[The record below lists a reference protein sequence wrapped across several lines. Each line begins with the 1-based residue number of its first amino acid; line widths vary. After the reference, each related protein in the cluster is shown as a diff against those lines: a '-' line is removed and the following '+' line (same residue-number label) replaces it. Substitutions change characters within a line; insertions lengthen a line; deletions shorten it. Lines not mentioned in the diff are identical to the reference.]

1 LFPEERQRLILRRL
15 TAQGH
20 VRVNELAREL
30 GVSAVTIR
38 QDLGALA
45 EQGLVRRTHGGA
57 VAVQTGFELPF
68 ARTAAVNAS
77 EKARLAE
84 AAAAMV
90 GEGETIV
97 LDVGTTTTAI
107 ANALLGRRR
116 LTVVT
121 NALNIAMILEESPG
135 ITVIVTGGTLRAIQ
149 HSLVNPLGTELLTL
163 ITSIRAD
170 RAFIG
175 ANGVETEAGVTNANF
190 PEAEIKR
197 AMMAAARERIV
208 VADHTKI
215 GRVAAAVVAPVT
227 SFDLLLTTS
236 EADPAEIEKLRQK
249 GLAVRLV

>member
-1 LFPEERQRLILRRL
+1 MFPEERQRLILRRL

-149 HSLVNPLGTELLTL
+149 HSLVNPLGTELLRL
-163 ITSIRAD
+163 IRAD

-208 VADHTKI
+208 VADHTQI

>member
-1 LFPEERQRLILRRL
+1 MFPEERQRLILRRL
-15 TAQGH
+15 MAEG
-20 VRVNELAREL
+20 RVQVMDLAREL

-45 EQGLVRRTHGGA
+45 ERGLIRRTHGGA

-68 ARTAAVNAS
+68 ARTAGVNAE
-77 EKARLAE
+77 EKARLAR
-84 AAAAMV
+84 AAAEMIE
-90 GEGETIV
+90 EGETII

-107 ANALLGRRR
+107 AAALVGRRG
-116 LTVVT
+116 LTIVT
-121 NALNIAMILEESPG
+121 NALNIAMLLEDSQEL
-135 ITVIVTGGTLRAIQ
+135 TVIVTGGTLRSLQ
-149 HSLVNPLGTELLTL
+149 HSLVNPLGTEVLGL
-163 ITSIRAD
+163 IRAD
-170 RAFIG
+170 HAFLG
-175 ANGVETEAGVTNANF
+175 ANGIEAEAGVTNANF

-215 GRVAAAVVAPVT
+215 GRVAAAVVAPV
-227 SFDLLLTTS
+227 SAFDLLLTTS

>member
-1 LFPEERQRLILRRL
+1 MFPEERQRLILRRL
-15 TAQGH
+15 RAEG
-20 VRVNELAREL
+20 RVQVNQLAREF

-45 EQGLVRRTHGGA
+45 EQGLLRRTHGGA

-68 ARTAAVNAS
+68 ARTMAVNAL

-84 AAAAMV
+84 AAAAMI
-90 GEGETIV
+90 GEGETII

-107 ANALLGRRR
+107 ANALVGRRR

-121 NALNIAMILEESPG
+121 NGLNIAMILEDSPE
-135 ITVIVTGGTLRAIQ
+135 ITVIVTGGTLRALQ
-149 HSLVNPLGTELLTL
+149 HSLVNPLGTELLAL
-163 ITSIRAD
+163 IKAD

-175 ANGVETEAGVTNANF
+175 ANGIEAEAGVTNANF

-227 SFDLLLTTS
+227 SFDLLLTTN
-236 EADPAEIEKLRQK
+236 EADPAEIEKLRRK
-249 GLAVRLV
+249 GLAVKLV